1 LHRDA
6 ATVQRAIG
14 QRIREIRNARGISQE
29 PLAFKCGLHRTHM
42 SAIERG
48 LVNITIQ
55 SLVAILDALD
65 VSLEEFFRGMK

>member
-1 LHRDA
+1 
-6 ATVQRAIG
+6 
-14 QRIREIRNARGISQE
+14 
-29 PLAFKCGLHRTHM
+29 M